1 MVAGENMR
9 SKEIRIF
16 ERYKTLTC
24 FHILI
29 RTTNRKEE
37 VMIQGKDGILQE
49 QNPRGD
55 REGRIQRASGEIGL
69 L

>member
-1 MVAGENMR
+1 MKSFKGFYVEAGRRHMVAGENMR

-37 VMIQGKDGILQE
+37 VMI
-49 QNPRGD
+49 
-55 REGRIQRASGEIGL
+55 
-69 L
+69 